1 MPDHGAVGHE
11 DYIPEGQV
19 LGDTAYHRAI
29 ARRFL
34 ECVSAHDV
42 EGILRL
48 ISSTWTMLGGPP
60 GLPPGE
66 TGVRQLFA
74 SFGRIEQS
82 WDIAEVIAEGETVV
96 VRGTCT
102 VEQDCF
108 LGIDARGRRQV
119 FTATFTHHVRNGLIE
134 RTYRNADDLG
144 RLLQLG
150 VTFQAA

>member
-1 MPDHGAVGHE
+1 MRV
-11 DYIPEGQV
+11 
-19 LGDTAYHRAI
+19 
-29 ARRFL
+29 
-34 ECVSAHDV
+34 AHDV
-42 EGILRL
+42 EGILSL
-48 ISSTWTMLGGPP
+48 ITSTWTMLGGPP

-74 SFGRIEQS
+74 SFGHIEQS

-119 FTATFTHHVRNGLIE
+119 FTATFTHHVRNGLID
-134 RTYRNADDLG
+134 RTHRNADDLG

-150 VTFQAA
+150 ATFQAA